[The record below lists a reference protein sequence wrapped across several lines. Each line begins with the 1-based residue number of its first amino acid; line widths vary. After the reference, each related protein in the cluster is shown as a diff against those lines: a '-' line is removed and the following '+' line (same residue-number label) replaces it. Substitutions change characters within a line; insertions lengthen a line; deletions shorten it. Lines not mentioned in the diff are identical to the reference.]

1 MTLPLAP
8 HARKVRVREGATG
21 HVDEMWPVDARERVE
36 HPKGDWTY
44 VPDDTPLTD
53 AVVVVAPPPA
63 PLTPLTFLDGK
74 SYKELQALARSAGI
88 LGNLPKADLIARLVP
103 HIEGGTVSMDDV
115 RGLPADLTAVAQ
127 MFPSADAG

>member
-1 MTLPLAP
+1 M
-8 HARKVRVREGATG
+8 
-21 HVDEMWPVDARERVE
+21 DARERVT
-36 HPKGDWTY
+36 HADGGWTY
-44 VPDDTPLTD
+44 AADDTPLTD

-63 PLTPLTFLDGK
+63 PLTPLAFLDGK

-88 LGNLPKADLIARLVP
+88 LGNLPKADLVTRLVP
-103 HIEGGTVSMDDV
+103 HIEGGTVSMDGV